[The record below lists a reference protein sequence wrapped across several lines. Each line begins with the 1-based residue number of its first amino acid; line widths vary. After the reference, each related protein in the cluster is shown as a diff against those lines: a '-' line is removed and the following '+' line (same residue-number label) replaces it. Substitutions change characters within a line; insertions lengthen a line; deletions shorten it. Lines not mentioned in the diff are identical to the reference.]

1 MTSPIDA
8 VTALQNTTAS
18 KKTSSSADL
27 GQVDFMKLIIAQMR
41 NQNPLEPQK
50 DSDFMAQMAQFEALN
65 QMKTVADS
73 MKVLQGVQ
81 ELNSAASMIGKT
93 ITGQQVMVLPI
104 MLTGDGLADH
114 ARGKTITGQQVDA
127 IAVTRDLVGR
137 DLYGRPFAKLTSLE
151 RAEVNKDDRV
161 VAAAADLPNAGNEV
175 SGRVDRVVTDEKGIP
190 MLLVGSKVVDLFTI
204 SEVQ

>member
-1 MTSPIDA
+1 
-8 VTALQNTTAS
+8 
-18 KKTSSSADL
+18 
-27 GQVDFMKLIIAQMR
+27 
-41 NQNPLEPQK
+41 
-50 DSDFMAQMAQFEALN
+50 MAQMAQFEALN

-81 ELNSAASMIGKT
+81 ELNSAASMI
-93 ITGQQVMVLPI
+93 
-104 MLTGDGLADH
+104 
-114 ARGKTITGQQVDA
+114 GKTITGQQVDA

-161 VAAAADLPNAGNEV
+161 V
-175 SGRVDRVVTDEKGIP
+175 TDEKGIP

>member
-8 VTALQNTTAS
+8 ITALQNTTTSDQKQKAS
-18 KKTSSSADL
+18 NGL

-65 QMKTVADS
+65 QMKVVADS

-81 ELNSAASMIGKT
+81 ELNSAAGMLGKT
-93 ITGQQVMVLPI
+93 ITG
-104 MLTGDGLADH
+104 
-114 ARGKTITGQQVDA
+114 KQVDA
-127 IAVTRDLVGR
+127 IGVTRDLVDR
-137 DLYGRPFAKLTSLE
+137 DLYGRPFARLTSME
-151 RAEVNKDDRV
+151 KAAVNKDERV

-175 SGRVDRVVTDEKGIP
+175 TGVVERVVTDEKGIP
-190 MLLVGSKVVDLFTI
+190 MLLVGDKVIDLFTI

>member
-8 VTALQNTTAS
+8 VTALQNTTTGKKSTAS
-18 KKTSSSADL
+18 SDL

-65 QMKTVADS
+65 QMKIVADS

-81 ELNSAASMIGKT
+81 ELNSAAAMIGKT
-93 ITGQQVMVLPI
+93 ITG
-104 MLTGDGLADH
+104 
-114 ARGKTITGQQVDA
+114 KQVDA
-127 IAVTRDLVGR
+127 ITVTRDLVSR
-137 DLYGRPFAKLTSLE
+137 ETYGRPFAKLTSLE
-151 RAEVNKDDRV
+151 RVSVNKDERV

-175 SGRVDRVVTDEKGIP
+175 TGKVDRVVTDDKGIP
-190 MLLVGSKVVDLFTI
+190 MLLVGGKVVDLFTI

>member
-8 VTALQNTTAS
+8 VTALQNTTTGKKSTAS
-18 KKTSSSADL
+18 SDL

-65 QMKTVADS
+65 QMKIVADS

-81 ELNSAASMIGKT
+81 ELNSAAAMIGKT
-93 ITGQQVMVLPI
+93 ITG
-104 MLTGDGLADH
+104 
-114 ARGKTITGQQVDA
+114 KQVDA
-127 IAVTRDLVGR
+127 IAVTRDLVSR
-137 DLYGRPFAKLTSLE
+137 ETYGRPFAKLTSLE
-151 RAEVNKDDRV
+151 RVSVNKDERV

-175 SGRVDRVVTDEKGIP
+175 TGKVDRVVTDDKGIP
-190 MLLVGSKVVDLFTI
+190 MLLVGGKVVDLFTI